1 MGDLA
6 HPSKVRALAQAH
18 DLRPSRHLGQNF
30 LVDENIVRKIIAAA
44 HLNGTET
51 VVEVGPGFG
60 ALTQELLRAAGRV
73 VAVERDPR
81 LVQILRQELGSP
93 PHLLLVEGDA
103 RWADWP
109 RLLEE
114 AHVLPPRQPGSGAG
128 GVPEAGE
135 PRAKVVA
142 NLPYA
147 VTAPVL
153 VSLLESGVAWE
164 RGVIMVQREVAER
177 LTAPPGSRVYGALTC
192 LVTYHADAQ
201 IVARVPPT
209 VFWPAPQ
216 VESAVVALTF
226 RPYPGAED
234 VPREQLFTVI
244 RLAFQQRRKS
254 LRQAL
259 KTRGAPWPRDGVDHA
274 LAQAGLDPLSRAEDL
289 GLDQFLRLT
298 EALFAF

>member
-114 AHVLPPRQPGSGAG
+114 AHVLPPRQPGSSAG

-153 VSLLESGVAWE
+153 ASLLESGVAWE

-177 LTAPPGSRVYGALTC
+177 LTAPPGSRAYGALTC
-192 LVTYHADAQ
+192 LVAYHAEAR
-201 IVARVPPT
+201 ITARVPPT
-209 VFWPAPQ
+209 VFWPRPQ
-216 VESAVVALTF
+216 VDSAVVTLAF
-226 RPYPGAED
+226 RPYPGAEKL
-234 VPREQLFTVI
+234 PRDLLFQVI
-244 RLAFQQRRKS
+244 RLAFQQRRKT

-259 KTRGAPWPRDGVDHA
+259 RAHGSPWPAEAVDGA
-274 LAQAGLDPLSRAEDL
+274 LALAAIDPNRRAEDL
-289 GLDQFLRLT
+289 ALDEYVRLAR
-298 EALFAF
+298 ALFAT